1 MLRREYLLFF
11 FSCEVE
17 GEESAESAGSVEWR
31 VESVEPEGSVE
42 LRVEGVEPEGSVEL
56 RVEGVELA
64 LTFTALL
71 LR

>member
-1 MLRREYLLFF
+1 M
-11 FSCEVE
+11 E
-17 GEESAESAGSVEWR
+17 GEESAESVGSVEWR

-42 LRVEGVEPEGSVEL
+42 LRVEGVEFPFPL
-56 RVEGVELA
+56 T